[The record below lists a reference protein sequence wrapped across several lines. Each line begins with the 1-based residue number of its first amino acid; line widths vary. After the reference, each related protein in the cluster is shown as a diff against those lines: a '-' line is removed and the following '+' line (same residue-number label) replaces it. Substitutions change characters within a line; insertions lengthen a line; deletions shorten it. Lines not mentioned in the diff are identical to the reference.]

1 MPTDAELLKGLG
13 SGAPPSNEAIGG
25 TILALSQSEGTCTYE
40 FRPGQMV
47 LNAGGF
53 IAAGYLTQMLDQA
66 CAIAGIAATGLL
78 PTTLEIKTTCLR
90 AARMGVFVAEARV
103 LKSGRSIA
111 FLEASLRN
119 SDGELIATATTTA
132 NLIGMAKLREKNGS
146 A

>member
-1 MPTDAELLKGLG
+1 MQTRIKICGITRIEDGLAAARL
-13 SGAPPSNEAIGG
+13 GADAIGLVFYEATPRYV
-25 TILALSQSEGTCTYE
+25 TI
-40 FRPGQMV
+40 
-47 LNAGGF
+47 
-53 IAAGYLTQMLDQA
+53 DQA

-132 NLIGMAKLREKNGS
+132 NLIGMAKLREKSGS